1 MLSLAYRDI
10 HSSSVTLLYFNI
22 TLLRPTVNELKVQM
36 LCGWYDAA
44 STFIRI

>member
-1 MLSLAYRDI
+1 MLGFAYRDI
-10 HSSSVTLLYFNI
+10 HSSSVYLLYFNI

-44 STFIRI
+44 EYIH